1 MDFIDKLRELAA
13 KIPQQVEH
21 IRTEEA
27 TKSALVM
34 PFINHALG
42 YNVFDPAEVTPEFI
56 ADVGVKKGE
65 KVDYVILKDGQPIMM
80 FECKSVNTELDK
92 ITPSQLYRYFSVSP
106 VRIGILTNGIV
117 YRFFSDLEEQ
127 NRMDSKPFLELNML
141 NLEEPVVEEV
151 KRFVKPSF
159 DIEAILVSASEFKAT
174 REIKRILAAQLQE
187 PTDEFVKVFAS
198 QIHPG
203 RVTPYVKGQFAQY
216 VKRAFNQFINEQINA
231 RLKSAAVPDVRAPV
245 ETPTEAAP
253 ATTATS
259 GAPVQPANGGER
271 QILTTAEE
279 LEAFYIIKAILRD
292 TVEAKRIVMRDAQSY
307 CAILL
312 DDNNRRPI
320 CRLYFNN
327 TARKLVCFV
336 DEQRHEDRVSIQTL
350 DDLYGLVD
358 RFKMVV
364 AAYNKQPTMLPPELE
379 NRSS

>member
-42 YNVFDPAEVTPEFI
+42 YNVFDPSEVTPEFI

-117 YRFFSDLEEQ
+117 YRFYSDLEEQ
-127 NRMDSKPFLELNML
+127 NKMDSKPFLELNML

-159 DIEAILVSASEFKAT
+159 DIETILVSASEFKAT
-174 REIKRILAAQLQE
+174 REIKRILTTQLQE
-187 PTDEFVKVFAS
+187 PSDEFVKVFAS

-245 ETPTEAAP
+245 EQPTTESAP
-253 ATTATS
+253 ATTATG
-259 GAPVQPANGGER
+259 GAAVQPANGGER

-292 TVEAKRIVMRDAQSY
+292 VVEAKRIVMRDAQSY

-327 TARKLVCFV
+327 SARRVVCFV
-336 DEQRHEDRVSIQTL
+336 DEQRHEDRVPIQTL

-358 RFKMVV
+358 RLKTVV
-364 AAYNKQPTMLPPELE
+364 AAYIKQPTGQE
-379 NRSS
+379 